1 MFFVWGLSA
10 ACHCYQFDFGRILFA
25 ITFASGGRLRVRPS
39 NVLFAWGHLQKATDA
54 DRRLITGRSL
64 PTQFQSNHALAA
76 LALTRTL
83 TPPLNYQP
91 TTMTCDHSALGHR
104 PPIPNGNNNLSPR
117 LESGNNLSRQSGA
130 KESSPFSILHSV
142 AMTLEHARFFIHIVC
157 TLHILRKNN

>member
-1 MFFVWGLSA
+1 LGAVCCLPLLPIRFWA
-10 ACHCYQFDFGRILFA
+10 H
-25 ITFASGGRLRVRPS
+25 TFRDHFRVRWEIASAPFKCALRLGSPTKS
-39 NVLFAWGHLQKATDA
+39 N
-54 DRRLITGRSL
+54 GRGQASYHRPL
-64 PTQFQSNHALAA
+64 TSNPIPIQFQSNHALAA